1 MAMCRYITVI
11 ILSTVF
17 VYIRAADITIFYQIL
32 EEQEP
37 PLYLGNVAGSSNLAS
52 IATGDEFAN
61 MRYSF
66 LKTVGTYFTINEN
79 NGALSTNSK
88 LDRETICPFQKSCV
102 LQLRIGASSGTFF
115 QPINVNVTLKD
126 VNDNKPEFSESSIV
140 LNIPEDADINTTY
153 PVIGAVDKDMGD
165 SNSLLTYELLPDS
178 GTFGLKFD
186 DSLSGNIEVS
196 ILLKQT
202 VDREVLSRYQVYLV
216 AKDGGTPQ
224 RSSMLTINISVTDI
238 NDNKPIFSR
247 KQYDITVPE
256 DISVPNK
263 ILNITAVDHDAGLN
277 GEVEF
282 TLISSPSS
290 DAQTFFAIGKTT
302 GQLSVIEH
310 LSHTKGAPLSLIVQA
325 SDKGTPPKSSQVAL
339 TIAVTDVNDNP
350 PEINI
355 NLLSSGSTARANE
368 NSPNG
373 TVVAYIGVTD
383 KDTGNNGIVS
393 CSLRDN
399 TFRLSKLSS
408 SQTEYKVLVNKV
420 LDREKDIEVVV
431 TVDCQ
436 DSGNQPLKTTSSF
449 IVQIID
455 ENDNFPEFL
464 KSFYNESMVE
474 SDHTGI
480 FIAKVT
486 ASDKDEEE
494 NAQVRYYVE
503 QGNADKFYADPST
516 GVIRTTV
523 PFDREMQ
530 DVYTFQVL
538 AVDGGQTKAF
548 TSTATVELHILDEN
562 DETPHF
568 NQTSYE
574 FKIQENLQ
582 SKTFVGIVFA
592 TDNDIGDNGKIK
604 YSIKSRNGAV
614 PFHIDPSTGTIQT
627 NGILNREYKN
637 LYTFEVKAE
646 DFGAPSLNSTVNV
659 QVMVL
664 DINDN
669 SPQILYPV
677 QGNGSIKVSHLTPAN
692 SVVTKVEAFDPDN
705 GPNGSLSFSIRSRND
720 NNLFFIESNTGK
732 IFLSHS
738 IQSSEIKDYL
748 LVVEVQDHGVTPRS
762 NSTEIKIRIELTKT
776 SASSEASIGQNVL
789 IVITIVCVT
798 IVLSLAI
805 IVIIFLIRRVDNNK
819 LMKDY
824 PPPGKEEFQ
833 ISETIHLNTNKK
845 SILTKET
852 NLPNGYNTNT
862 LSSGDRKEVSFSLDD
877 HRDSGIFMIANSESG
892 SPKPQPSL
900 KQIHESSSDPLPHE
914 EEHHRMASIRLH
926 QKLLN
931 SYNKPLLYHPDDR
944 RQIWSKRHGDD
955 THSDLSED
963 LTSDSGRG
971 GSVENVHH
979 HQMYPR
985 SGIVI

>member
-126 VNDNKPEFSESSIV
+126 VNDNKPEFTESSIV

-153 PVIGAVDKDMGD
+153 PVLGAVDKDMGD
-165 SNSLLTYELLPDS
+165 NNSLLTYELLPDS

-277 GEVEF
+277 GE
-282 TLISSPSS
+282 
-290 DAQTFFAIGKTT
+290 
-302 GQLSVIEH
+302 
-310 LSHTKGAPLSLIVQA
+310 GAPLSLIVQA

-339 TIAVTDVNDNP
+339 TITVTDVNDNP

-393 CSLRDN
+393 CSLRDD

-420 LDREKDIEVVV
+420 LDREKDIEIVV

-862 LSSGDRKEVSFSLDD
+862 LSSGDRKE
-877 HRDSGIFMIANSESG
+877 
-892 SPKPQPSL
+892 
-900 KQIHESSSDPLPHE
+900 IHESSSDPLPHE

-963 LTSDSGRG
+963 VTSDSGRG
-971 GSVENVHH
+971 VALLYKVMIITDFS
-979 HQMYPR
+979 
-985 SGIVI
+985 